1 LVYLDAHDYVVLH
14 CKKPNYSAIILLVP
28 KTSRST
34 FDSRILELEKENQ
47 MLIKG
52 EVTIRAPRKKVWD
65 FMTDPNQIGQCAP
78 GVEKIEM
85 IEPLKRYRGVVS
97 VGFGAVKARFSGEV
111 EVLELDE
118 PNFAKLKA
126 HGSASGSV
134 ADAVSDMQL
143 SDGPDGSTVLNWTA
157 DVTVSGQ
164 LASLASRLMV
174 PVSQKLAQVF
184 YDQVKKKIET
194 ENTTASSTD

>member
-1 LVYLDAHDYVVLH
+1 
-14 CKKPNYSAIILLVP
+14 
-28 KTSRST
+28 
-34 FDSRILELEKENQ
+34 

-65 FMTDPNQIGQCAP
+65 FLTDPDQIGQCAP

-85 IEPLKRYRGVVS
+85 IEPLKRYRGIVS
-97 VGFGAVKARFSGEV
+97 VGLGAVKARFSGEV
-111 EVLELDE
+111 EVMELEE
-118 PNFAKLKA
+118 PNYAKIKA

-134 ADAVSDMQL
+134 ADAISEMRL
-143 SDGPDGSTVLNWTA
+143 RDGPDGSTVLNWTA

-184 YDQVKKKIET
+184 YEQVRKKIET
-194 ENTTASSTD
+194 ENTAATSTG

>member
-1 LVYLDAHDYVVLH
+1 
-14 CKKPNYSAIILLVP
+14 
-28 KTSRST
+28 
-34 FDSRILELEKENQ
+34 

-65 FMTDPNQIGQCAP
+65 FLTDPDQIGQCAP

-85 IEPLKRYRGVVS
+85 IEPLKRYRGIVS
-97 VGFGAVKARFSGEV
+97 VGLGSVKARFSGEV
-111 EVLELDE
+111 EIIELEE
-118 PNFAKLKA
+118 PNYAKLKA

-134 ADAVSDMQL
+134 ADAVSEMRL
-143 SDGPDGSTVLNWTA
+143 SDGPDDSTMLNWTA

-184 YDQVKKKIET
+184 YEQVRKKIET
-194 ENTTASSTD
+194 ENAAAGSTD

>member
-1 LVYLDAHDYVVLH
+1 
-14 CKKPNYSAIILLVP
+14 
-28 KTSRST
+28 
-34 FDSRILELEKENQ
+34 

-65 FMTDPNQIGQCAP
+65 FLTDPDQIGQCAP

-85 IEPLKRYRGVVS
+85 IEPLKRYRGIVS
-97 VGFGAVKARFSGEV
+97 VGLGAVKARFSGEV
-111 EVLELDE
+111 EVMELEE
-118 PNFAKLKA
+118 PDYAKIKA

-134 ADAVSDMQL
+134 ADAISEMRL
-143 SDGPDGSTVLNWTA
+143 SDGPDDSTMLNWTA

-184 YDQVKKKIET
+184 YEQVRKKIET
-194 ENTTASSTD
+194 ENAAPVSTN

>member
-1 LVYLDAHDYVVLH
+1 MRL
-14 CKKPNYSAIILLVP
+14 
-28 KTSRST
+28 
-34 FDSRILELEKENQ
+34 Q
-47 MLIKG
+47 G
-52 EVTIRAPRKKVWD
+52 EVTVRAPRKKVWD

-85 IEPLKRYRGVVS
+85 IEPLKRYRGIVS
-97 VGFGAVKARFSGEV
+97 IGFGAVKARFSGDV
-111 EVLELDE
+111 EVIELEE
-118 PNFAKLKA
+118 PNYAKLKA

-134 ADAVSDMQL
+134 ADAISEVRF

-157 DVTVSGQ
+157 DVAVSGQ

-194 ENTTASSTD
+194 ENTTASATD

>member
-1 LVYLDAHDYVVLH
+1 
-14 CKKPNYSAIILLVP
+14 
-28 KTSRST
+28 
-34 FDSRILELEKENQ
+34 

-65 FMTDPNQIGQCAP
+65 FLTDPDQIGQCAP

-85 IEPLKRYRGVVS
+85 IEPLKRYRGIVS
-97 VGFGAVKARFSGEV
+97 VGLGAVKARFSGEV
-111 EVLELDE
+111 EVMELEE
-118 PNFAKLKA
+118 PNYAKIKA

-134 ADAVSDMQL
+134 ADAVSEMRL
-143 SDGPDGSTVLNWTA
+143 GDGPDGSTVLNWTA

-184 YDQVKKKIET
+184 YEQVRKKIET
-194 ENTTASSTD
+194 ENTAATSTG